1 MKNIAIIKNMKN
13 EVIETKSFRS
23 YPEVER
29 YVANKYDNKIFDW
42 TYVKEV
48 VENNKPDEIDL
59 ELGLANGVEFA
70 NVHTIVIRKEEE

>member
-42 TYVKEV
+42 NYVKEV